1 MDGSTDT
8 FGALH
13 GREAAEPMGRLPGGG
28 DRRPGGRLRVEDMF
42 QAFRGQSAAA
52 VLDGDPHIIARGA
65 PRKFDSR
72 RLVDRALAGPE
83 DQLSTIWH
91 VVCCLGDE
99 IEDHCGYR

>member
-1 MDGSTDT
+1 MYGSADT

-28 DRRPGGRLRVEDMF
+28 DRRPGGLLRVEDMF

-52 VLDGDPHIIARGA
+52 VLDGDPHIIARDA

-72 RLVDRALAGPE
+72 RLVDRALAGPD
-83 DQLSTIWH
+83 DQLSTTIRH
-91 VVCCLGDE
+91 VVCRLGDK
-99 IEDHCGYR
+99 I